1 MHVYLI
7 GLLEEVRPVERK
19 DKKSGEMKPLIDV
32 TITFSS
38 KDNEGYLVK
47 STETLSYPVEMK
59 LKFDPLKGKFIA
71 VPHVFITTSN
81 GNYLFPD
88 EKMQFFTFDKDPLLQ
103 PPASK

>member
-19 DKKSGEMKPLIDV
+19 DKKTQEMKPMIDV

-38 KDNEGYLVK
+38 KDNDGYLVK
-47 STETLSYPVEMK
+47 STETLSYSSEMK
-59 LKFDPLKGKFIA
+59 PKFDPLKGKFIA
-71 VPHVFITTSN
+71 IPHVFITTPN

-103 PPASK
+103 PASK